1 MVTATARLKSSPVVH
16 SEIMLGADSWV
27 ENIDLTTVKF
37 CRDYVF
43 DDKHP
48 TRIGKVYQ
56 RVLKPSVIN
65 KIVENY
71 CSVSF
76 GLPLIGVRADGTR
89 WGVDAQQ
96 RITAKLR
103 MAERDPENA
112 DEHKMARCLM
122 FASEGVAHE
131 AAVFV
136 RINKNRVNVGAQELF
151 IADLAK
157 KDPRAISVLKTV
169 RSCGFDF
176 TCLSNKT
183 GYPNFRAVK
192 AVQNIVSD
200 GGIAQLKTVLDLI
213 QKAWSGKKEAL
224 QDDIPRGLSYFLTVF
239 DGRVN
244 LHHLLKRMKRVTP
257 EKVIDAIEG
266 QSKTSLRKLK
276 SGDRYKVAAK
286 CFLDLYNNRVGVGKF
301 LMGNIPGL

>member
-1 MVTATARLKSSPVVH
+1 VQ
-16 SEIMLGADSWV
+16 
-27 ENIDLTTVKF
+27 F
-37 CRDYVF
+37 CRDYIF

-56 RVLKPSVIN
+56 RVLKPKVIN
-65 KIVENY
+65 EIVANY
-71 CSVSF
+71 CPVSF
-76 GLPLIGVRADGTR
+76 GAPIIGVREDGTR
-89 WGVDAQQ
+89 WGVDGQQ
-96 RITAKLR
+96 RITAKQI
-103 MAERDPENA
+103 MAEKDPENA
-112 DEHKMARCLM
+112 DEHNMARCIM
-122 FASEGVAHE
+122 FESKGVAHE
-131 AAVFV
+131 AEVFV

-157 KDPRAISVLKTV
+157 KDPHAISVLKTV

-213 QKAWSGKKEAL
+213 HDAWPGKKEAL

-239 DGRVN
+239 DDRVN

-257 EKVIDAIEG
+257 EKVVDAIEG

-286 CFLDLYNNRVGVGKF
+286 CFLDLYNNRVGSKKF
-301 LMGNIPGL
+301 LTGNIPGL